1 MRLRF
6 AIAILLTAVA
16 VWANAVTAKLNRIE
30 ILSEINT
37 DSEALVLASGLKPGI
52 DFESGRVTE
61 AIALMQARLQ
71 SEGHYFIRIPYP
83 DLLPQEDGSIV
94 VVFHISEVME
104 ARIKSVDFVGNRYLS
119 TAKLRQLLVLS
130 PEPDLAISALPKL
143 QQQILNIYLNRS
155 YLFARVELDS
165 LLQDEGLRAV
175 IRITEGKPLAI
186 RNYIV
191 QGNKTTKESTILNLS
206 GINRAR
212 YITPNV
218 LQQAEQN
225 ILRKTYIKTCNIVP
239 VDDQNLLIRITEGN
253 MTYLEGVVGLTEQ
266 QSGKRDFSGMLRL
279 RFLNLWGTDR
289 SLKLYW
295 RQLPTQ
301 SGELEFSYHESG
313 SVHYPVAGDISL
325 YRATQDSTWIKSSTT
340 AEIYYY
346 LLYQRYGVEL
356 ALEQIRPGSRRP
368 IIISR
373 MDNKILGVF
382 WSYQRSDHSS
392 NPSRGWDADARY
404 RFIFSDDAVGKP
416 QKTAIETNLQAYV
429 PLSLSLVGAV
439 GFHLR
444 NLNDSGAEVYEQYS
458 MGGYNSL
465 RGYREDEIRSWRLGW
480 MSYELRYRMSPESRT
495 YIFCDNGFFANAKNN
510 TKYDLFGVGLGIKVK
525 TKLGILGIE
534 YGLGYRDRRFM
545 DVGSGMIHAGIDSS
559 F

>member
-6 AIAILLTAVA
+6 ALAILLTAVA
-16 VWANAVTAKLNRIE
+16 VYANAATAKLNQIQ
-30 ILSEINT
+30 ILSEIDT
-37 DSEALVLASGLKPGI
+37 DTEALVTVSGLQPGA
-52 DFESGRVTE
+52 DFDSGQVSE
-61 AIALMQARLQ
+61 AIALIQTRLQ
-71 SEGHYFIRIPYP
+71 SEGHYFVRIPYP

-104 ARIKSVDFVGNRYLS
+104 ARIRRVDFVGNRYLS
-119 TAKLRQLLVLS
+119 TAKLRQMLVL
-130 PEPDLAISALPKL
+130 PEETDLPIASLAKL

-155 YLFARVELDS
+155 YLFARVEIDS
-165 LLQDEGLRAV
+165 LVQDEGLRAV
-175 IRITEGKPLAI
+175 ISITEGKPLAI

-191 QGNKTTKESTILNLS
+191 KGNKTTKESTLLNLS

-212 YITPNV
+212 YITPEV

-225 ILRKTYIKTCNIVP
+225 ILRKSYIKTCSIVP
-239 VDDQNLLIRITEGN
+239 VDDQNLLIRIEEGN

-266 QSGKRDFSGMLRL
+266 QSGQRDFSGMLRL

-295 RQLPTQ
+295 RQLPAQ

-325 YRATQDSTWIKSSTT
+325 YRATQDTTWIKTSTT

-346 LLYQRYGVEL
+346 MLYQRYGVEL

-368 IIISR
+368 IIITR
-373 MDNKILGVF
+373 MDNKILGLF

-392 NPSRGWDADARY
+392 NPSRGWDVDVRY

-416 QKTAIETNLQAYV
+416 QKNAIETNLQAYV
-429 PLSLSLVGAV
+429 PLSLRLVGAV

-444 NLNDSGAEVYEQYS
+444 DLNDPEAEIYEQYS

-495 YIFCDNGFFANAKNN
+495 YLFCDNGFFANAKNS

-525 TKLGILGIE
+525 TRLGILGIE
-534 YGLGYRDRRFM
+534 YGLGYRDKRFM
-545 DVGSGMIHAGIDSS
+545 DLGSGMIHAGIDSS

>member
-6 AIAILLTAVA
+6 ALAILLTAVA
-16 VWANAVTAKLNRIE
+16 VYANAATAKLNQIQ
-30 ILSEINT
+30 ILSEIDT
-37 DSEALVLASGLKPGI
+37 DTEALVTVSGLQPGA
-52 DFESGRVTE
+52 DFDSGQVSE
-61 AIALMQARLQ
+61 AIALIQTRLQ
-71 SEGHYFIRIPYP
+71 SEGHYFVRIPYP

-104 ARIKSVDFVGNRYLS
+104 ARIRRVDFVGNRYLS
-119 TAKLRQLLVLS
+119 TAKLRQMLVL
-130 PEPDLAISALPKL
+130 PEETDLPIASLAKL

-155 YLFARVELDS
+155 YLFARVEIDS
-165 LLQDEGLRAV
+165 LVQDEGLRAV
-175 IRITEGKPLAI
+175 ISITEGKPLAI

-191 QGNKTTKESTILNLS
+191 KGNKTTKESTLLNLS

-212 YITPNV
+212 YITPEV

-225 ILRKTYIKTCNIVP
+225 ILRKSYIKTCSIVP
-239 VDDQNLLIRITEGN
+239 VDDQNLLIRIEEGN

-266 QSGKRDFSGMLRL
+266 QSGQRDFSGMLRL

-313 SVHYPVAGDISL
+313 SVHYPVAGDFSL
-325 YRATQDSTWIKSSTT
+325 YRATQDTTWIKTSTT

-346 LLYQRYGVEL
+346 MLYQRYGVEL

-368 IIISR
+368 IIITR
-373 MDNKILGVF
+373 MDNKILGLF

-392 NPSRGWDADARY
+392 NPSRGWDVDVRY

-416 QKTAIETNLQAYV
+416 QKNAIETNLQAYV
-429 PLSLSLVGAV
+429 PLSLRLVGAV

-444 NLNDSGAEVYEQYS
+444 DLNDPEAEIYEQYS

-495 YIFCDNGFFANAKNN
+495 YLFCDNGFFANAKNS

-525 TKLGILGIE
+525 TRLGILGIE
-534 YGLGYRDRRFM
+534 YGLGYRDKRFM
-545 DVGSGMIHAGIDSS
+545 DLGSGMIHAGIDSS